1 MIIQILLKE
10 LDMSA
15 DLGPI
20 RFQLL
25 ILHNYISC
33 SLGVGWRGGNPG
45 QNEGESGREERIK
58 ENYAMVSRLSQQQE
72 EQKENSYHG
81 GHVVQTFPL

>member
-33 SLGVGWRGGNPG
+33 SLGVGGEGSPG

>member
-33 SLGVGWRGGNPG
+33 SLGEGGGSPG
-45 QNEGESGREERIK
+45 QKEGESGREERIK